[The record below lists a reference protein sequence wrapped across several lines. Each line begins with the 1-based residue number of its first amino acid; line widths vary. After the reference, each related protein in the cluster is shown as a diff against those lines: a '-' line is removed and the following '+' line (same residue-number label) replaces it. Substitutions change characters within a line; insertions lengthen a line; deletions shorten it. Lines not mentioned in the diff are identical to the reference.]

1 MAEEY
6 AKEGYILAF
15 QDVRGRFQS
24 QGRFQH
30 VHPLLKAPLQ
40 TGQVDETT
48 DTFDTIEW
56 LVKNVSGNNGRV
68 GLKGLS
74 YPGFY
79 AAVGAVRA
87 HPALKAV
94 SPQAPIMDWFMG
106 DDVHRNGAFCLD
118 MFEFVAG
125 SFGPETNYATT
136 SASEGSGIATW
147 RTTGGKPSLVFYD
160 VAFKKVEKPAP
171 GSWERHVDPKVF
183 LADGL
188 TLNGFQ
194 VHPFSGAVCH

>member
-1 MAEEY
+1 MEEY

-24 QGRFQH
+24 QGRFQY
-30 VHPLLKAPLQ
+30 VRPLLKAPLQ
-40 TGQVDETT
+40 TGQVDEIT
-48 DTFDTIEW
+48 DTFDTIEC

-94 SPQAPIMDWFMG
+94 SPQAPIMDWFVG
-106 DDVHRNGAFCLD
+106 DDVHRYGALCLD

-136 SASEGSGIATW
+136 SASACEGSG
-147 RTTGGKPSLVFYD
+147 L
-160 VAFKKVEKPAP
+160 
-171 GSWERHVDPKVF
+171 
-183 LADGL
+183 
-188 TLNGFQ
+188 
-194 VHPFSGAVCH
+194 